1 MNVADGGA
9 VKREICAPSKT
20 SASMVGNPPQTLPPE
35 FRGDVTLSQQNKPAQ
50 AKDCKA
56 MKACLDS
63 SNCNNSPDRSP
74 ALQLSNATA
83 SGPATAGPEK
93 RADKKTELPKLKS
106 EGAGVFPTP
115 QWSSGTK
122 VGRDE
127 PLKACHG
134 NAASGKQA
142 HPQTQP
148 VQSVPPGFQCSAVFK
163 PVQPVAF
170 LPSANFPSSL
180 CKITLPPALGD
191 IAALRDAVANQCQKE
206 IQPQS
211 SGVRGAAPLMRTY
224 PYSFSVGRTPPAEKK
239 AGISASKLKSNHS
252 TNKNGKSAEQ
262 HKSLASVV
270 ASPAIALPLQH
281 PTLTSAAP
289 TCYTLSPTAAICCG
303 SALASIT
310 SQSRLLNHAEKGNS
324 TEKTPVSSFK
334 APPSAAEDHKV
345 SPAEPRDVPLDLS
358 AKSKRP
364 KCINEPAVHNESNQ
378 RDFTTSKRTVAYSS
392 AAGQYPV
399 LPNTHRNGAQKPV
412 IRPQNHQ
419 VSESKAAWG
428 KGLPQDP
435 IKSIPGTY
443 VGVASPILAS
453 TLRGK
458 DGKGT
463 FADEFQSFAKQEFIS
478 IIDQGEHLAS
488 GGKKPSCLMKGSQH
502 AHSNKHVKNTSLSEN
517 CPTKGANTQIQ
528 KSGPGRAAHVN
539 PAWQQLPNLPHQAG
553 KNPQGSP
560 NNKCAAATEGS
571 KFAHHSPSKPEDDKW
586 DRVKSPL
593 SNLAS
598 IVKQQAIE
606 TSEVDA
612 QPSPLTPK
620 DEVRN
625 PPAGSQDAQPKQPS
639 VLKCPPYWSA
649 EKWGAAPSQ
658 ADSTQA
664 AKRHEKADHAEL
676 AKNNADLSAVQREHA
691 GLQAKQ
697 CSSKPAGHCHL
708 FASNASTNGN
718 RKESKLAQVLEG
730 DALKTESGAPDSPP
744 TDKLEGMVASIL
756 AGQRA
761 AGSDRFEKQTNG
773 TKEESPTKA
782 KAAAVKQRKTTSKPA
797 KEKSP
802 TGSLRKTAARKNDT
816 EKTPITGS
824 CQKEVSY
831 SRVRFTVNIVFA
843 LKTLSAKN
851 FLPQSGTNYESPS
864 P

>member
-1 MNVADGGA
+1 MNVADGGT

-35 FRGDVTLSQQNKPAQ
+35 FRGDVTLSQQNKTAQ

-63 SNCNNSPDRSP
+63 SNCNNSPDLSP
-74 ALQLSNATA
+74 SQQLNNAAT
-83 SGPATAGPEK
+83 SGPAVAASEK
-93 RADKKTELPKLKS
+93 RADRRTELPKLKS

-115 QWSSGTK
+115 PWSSGTK
-122 VGRDE
+122 VE
-127 PLKACHG
+127 PLKPCHS
-134 NAASGKQA
+134 NVAPGKQS
-142 HPQTQP
+142 HLQTQT
-148 VQSVPPGFQCSAVFK
+148 VQSVPSGFQCSTVFK

-170 LPSANFPSSL
+170 LPSANFSSSL
-180 CKITLPPALGD
+180 CKISLPPALGE

-211 SGVRGAAPLMRTY
+211 SGVRGTPLMRTY
-224 PYSFSVGRTPPAEKK
+224 PYPFSVGRTPPAEKNT
-239 AGISASKLKSNHS
+239 GISTKLKSNHS
-252 TNKNGKSAEQ
+252 AAKNGKSAEQ

-270 ASPAIALPLQH
+270 TSPAIALPLQH

-310 SQSRLLNHAEKGNS
+310 SQNRLLNHVEKGTS
-324 TEKTPVSSFK
+324 TEKTSTSSFK

-345 SPAEPRDVPLDLS
+345 SSVELRDVPLDLS

-364 KCINEPAVHNESNQ
+364 KCINEPAVNESKQ
-378 RDFTTSKRTVAYSS
+378 RDFPNSKRTVAYSS
-392 AAGQYPV
+392 AGQYSV
-399 LPNTHRNGAQKPV
+399 LPNTHRNGSQKSI

-419 VSESKAAWG
+419 VSDPKATWSKG
-428 KGLPQDP
+428 SPQEP

-502 AHSNKHVKNTSLSEN
+502 AHSNKHAKNTSLSKN
-517 CPTKGANTQIQ
+517 CSSKGANTQIQ
-528 KSGPGRAAHVN
+528 KSGPGKAAHVN
-539 PAWQQLPNLPHQAG
+539 PAWQQLSHLPHQAG
-553 KNPQGSP
+553 KNTQGCP
-560 NNKCAAATEGS
+560 NNKCITMTEGP
-571 KFAHHSPSKPEDDKW
+571 KLAHHSPPKLEDEQW

-606 TSEVDA
+606 TSDLNS
-612 QPSPLTPK
+612 QSSPLTPK
-620 DEVRN
+620 DDALN
-625 PPAGSQDAQPKQPS
+625 PSTGSQDSQSKQTS
-639 VLKCPPYWSA
+639 AFKCPPCWSA
-649 EKWGAAPSQ
+649 EKRGGAPPPGDSSQ
-658 ADSTQA
+658 TT
-664 AKRHEKADHAEL
+664 KRQEKANHAEL
-676 AKNNADLSAVQREHA
+676 AEKNADLGAVERERV
-691 GLQAKQ
+691 GLQT
-697 CSSKPAGHCHL
+697 KPTGHSHL
-708 FASNASTNGN
+708 FASNASTNGS

-730 DALKTESGAPDSPP
+730 DVIKKESGASHSPP

-756 AGQRA
+756 TGQCAG
-761 AGSDRFEKQTNG
+761 GSDRFEKQTNS
-773 TKEESPTKA
+773 TKDESLS
-782 KAAAVKQRKTTSKPA
+782 KAAAVATAAATVKQRKTTSKPT

-802 TGSLRKTAARKNDT
+802 MGSLRKAAAKKNDT
-816 EKTPITGS
+816 EKTPIKGS
-824 CQKEVSY
+824 CQKEVNY
-831 SRVRFTVNIVFA
+831 LCVHACFTV
-843 LKTLSAKN
+843 
-851 FLPQSGTNYESPS
+851 GYR
-864 P
+864 

>member
-35 FRGDVTLSQQNKPAQ
+35 FRGDVTLSQQNKTAQ
-50 AKDCKA
+50 AKDCKT
-56 MKACLDS
+56 MKTCLDS

-74 ALQLSNATA
+74 AQQLSNAA
-83 SGPATAGPEK
+83 PSGPAVASAEK
-93 RADKKTELPKLKS
+93 RADKRTELPKLKS

-115 QWSSGTK
+115 QWSSGAK
-122 VGRDE
+122 VSRDE
-127 PLKACHG
+127 PLKACHS
-134 NAASGKQA
+134 NVASSKQS
-142 HPQTQP
+142 QTQTA
-148 VQSVPPGFQCSAVFK
+148 QSVPPGFQCSAVFK

-170 LPSANFPSSL
+170 LPSANFSSSL

-191 IAALRDAVANQCQKE
+191 IAALRETVANQCQKE

-211 SGVRGAAPLMRTY
+211 SGVRGAPIMRTY

-239 AGISASKLKSNHS
+239 TGISASKLKSNHS
-252 TNKNGKSAEQ
+252 SNKNGKSAEQ
-262 HKSLASVV
+262 HKSLASAV
-270 ASPAIALPLQH
+270 ASPALAPPLQH

-310 SQSRLLNHAEKGNS
+310 SQNRLLNHAEKGNS
-324 TEKTPVSSFK
+324 VDKTPMGSFK
-334 APPSAAEDHKV
+334 APPSAADDRKV
-345 SPAEPRDVPLDLS
+345 SSAETRDVPLDLS

-364 KCINEPAVHNESNQ
+364 KCVNEPAVNNESNQ
-378 RDFTTSKRTVAYSS
+378 RDFPNSKRTVAYSS
-392 AAGQYPV
+392 AGQYPV
-399 LPNTHRNGAQKPV
+399 LPNTQRNGSQKAV
-412 IRPQNHQ
+412 IRPQNHL
-419 VSESKAAWG
+419 VSDSKATWG
-428 KGLPQDP
+428 KGSPQDP

-478 IIDQGEHLAS
+478 IIDQGDHLAS
-488 GGKKPSCLMKGSQH
+488 GGKKPSCLTKGSQH
-502 AHSNKHVKNTSLSEN
+502 AHSNKHGKNTSLSEN
-517 CPTKGANTQIQ
+517 CPTKGTNAQ
-528 KSGPGRAAHVN
+528 KSGPGRATHVN

-553 KNPQGSP
+553 KNTQGSL
-560 NNKCAAATEGS
+560 NNKCSAASEGS
-571 KFAHHSPSKPEDDKW
+571 TFAHHGPPKPEDDKW

-606 TSEVDA
+606 TSESNA
-612 QPSPLTPK
+612 PSSPLPPK
-620 DEVRN
+620 DDVLN
-625 PPAGSQDAQPKQPS
+625 PLTGSQDAQSKQTPA
-639 VLKCPPYWSA
+639 LKCPPYWSV
-649 EKWGAAPSQ
+649 EKWGATPSQ
-658 ADSTQA
+658 ADSTPT
-664 AKRHEKADHAEL
+664 AKRHDKANHAEL
-676 AKNNADLSAVQREHA
+676 VKNNTDLKTVQREHV

-697 CSSKPAGHCHL
+697 CSAKPAGHCHL
-708 FASNASTNGN
+708 FASSASTNGN

-730 DALKTESGAPDSPP
+730 DALKTESGASDSPS

-756 AGQRA
+756 TGQSAG
-761 AGSDRFEKQTNG
+761 GSDRFEKQTNG

-782 KAAAVKQRKTTSKPA
+782 RAAAVKQRKTASKPA

-802 TGSLRKTAARKNDT
+802 TGSLKKAAAKKNDT
-816 EKTPITGS
+816 EKTPVTGS
-824 CQKEVSY
+824 CQNEVHY
-831 SRVRFTVNIVFA
+831 LCAHARCDGGYCQYIVFG
-843 LKTLSAKN
+843 LI
-851 FLPQSGTNYESPS
+851 
-864 P
+864 

>member
-1 MNVADGGA
+1 MNVADGGT
-9 VKREICAPSKT
+9 VKREICAPTKT

-35 FRGDVTLSQQNKPAQ
+35 FRGDVTLSQQNKTAQ
-50 AKDCKA
+50 AKDCKT

-63 SNCNNSPDRSP
+63 SNCNNSPDLSP
-74 ALQLSNATA
+74 SQQLNNAAA
-83 SGPATAGPEK
+83 SGPAVAASEK
-93 RADKKTELPKLKS
+93 RADKRTELPKLKS
-106 EGAGVFPTP
+106 EGAGVFPSP

-122 VGRDE
+122 VE
-127 PLKACHG
+127 PLKPCHG
-134 NAASGKQA
+134 NVASNKQS

-148 VQSVPPGFQCSAVFK
+148 VQSVPSGFQCSAVFK

-170 LPSANFPSSL
+170 LPSANFSSSL
-180 CKITLPPALGD
+180 CKISLPPALGD
-191 IAALRDAVANQCQKE
+191 IAASLNAAANQCQKDL
-206 IQPQS
+206 QPQS
-211 SGVRGAAPLMRTY
+211 SGVRGAPLMRTY
-224 PYSFSVGRTPPAEKK
+224 PYPFSVGRTAEKK
-239 AGISASKLKSNHS
+239 TGVSTKLKSNHS
-252 TNKNGKSAEQ
+252 SAKNGKSADQ
-262 HKSLASVV
+262 HKPLASVV

-310 SQSRLLNHAEKGNS
+310 SQNRLLNHAEKATS
-324 TEKTPVSSFK
+324 TEKTPVSPFK

-345 SPAEPRDVPLDLS
+345 GPVELRDVPLDLS

-364 KCINEPAVHNESNQ
+364 KCVNEPAVNNESNQ
-378 RDFTTSKRTVAYSS
+378 RDFPNSKRTIAYSS
-392 AAGQYPV
+392 AGQYSV
-399 LPNTHRNGAQKPV
+399 LPNTHRNGSPKPV

-419 VSESKAAWG
+419 VSDPKATWG
-428 KGLPQDP
+428 KGSSQEP

-502 AHSNKHVKNTSLSEN
+502 AHSNKHVKNTSLSKN
-517 CPTKGANTQIQ
+517 CPSKGANTPIQ

-539 PAWQQLPNLPHQAG
+539 PAWQQLSHLPHQAG
-553 KNPQGSP
+553 KNTQACP
-560 NNKCAAATEGS
+560 NNKCITATEGP
-571 KFAHHSPSKPEDDKW
+571 KLAHHGPPKPEDDKW

-598 IVKQQAIE
+598 IVKQQAME
-606 TSEVDA
+606 TSELNA
-612 QPSPLTPK
+612 QSSPSTPK
-620 DEVRN
+620 DEVLN
-625 PPAGSQDAQPKQPS
+625 PLTGIQDAQSKQTS
-639 VLKCPPYWSA
+639 TFKCPPYWSA
-649 EKWGAAPSQ
+649 DKWGGAPPQGDSSQ
-658 ADSTQA
+658 ST
-664 AKRHEKADHAEL
+664 KRQEKADHAEL
-676 AKNNADLSAVQREHA
+676 SGNNADLSAVQRERV

-697 CSSKPAGHCHL
+697 CSSKPTGHSHL

-730 DALKTESGAPDSPP
+730 DVLKKESGASHSPP

-756 AGQRA
+756 TGQCAG
-761 AGSDRFEKQTNG
+761 GSDRFEKQTSS
-773 TKEESPTKA
+773 TKDEPPSKA
-782 KAAAVKQRKTTSKPA
+782 RAAAATAAAVKQKKSTSKPA

-802 TGSLRKTAARKNDT
+802 MGSLKKAAAKKNDT
-816 EKTPITGS
+816 EKTPIKGS
-824 CQKEVSY
+824 CQKEVNY
-831 SRVRFTVNIVFA
+831 LCAHACLTV
-843 LKTLSAKN
+843 
-851 FLPQSGTNYESPS
+851 GYR
-864 P
+864 